1 MSKKPGS
8 CQMRVPDHTDFTD
21 CGKATFPG
29 HTYCIAHRV
38 EELKRLRRIA
48 ETLRDEAFRAESAY
62 LLLRDE
68 GQSE

>member
-1 MSKKPGS
+1 MTKKPGL
-8 CQMRVPDHTDFTD
+8 CKMRVADHTGFDD
-21 CGKATFPG
+21 CGQATLPG

-48 ETLRDEAFRAESAY
+48 EVLRDEAFRAETAY